1 MKQKAQ
7 LTLGCSLCPA
17 ANNRDE
23 FMVDEQS
30 RQGLALQ
37 EFRRKQ
43 SPLRLLGDML
53 SGPFLLFREKVFLEA
68 DFMCGVLCSQ
78 MNI

>member
-1 MKQKAQ
+1 
-7 LTLGCSLCPA
+7 
-17 ANNRDE
+17 
-23 FMVDEQS
+23 MVDEQS

-53 SGPFLLFREKVFLEA
+53 SCPFLLFREKVFLEA

>member
-7 LTLGCSLCPA
+7 LTSGCSLCPT

-30 RQGLALQ
+30 QQGLALQ

-53 SGPFLLFREKVFLEA
+53 SRPFLLFRERIFLEA
-68 DFMCGVLCSQ
+68 DLMCGVLCSQ